1 MAAASDRVSMN
12 EVFPLLKEVTEW
24 EELGLH
30 LGLSMA
36 AIMEIRSI
44 PGGVGEK
51 RIVMMS
57 KWLHSD
63 LEATWNKLAKALL
76 KMNYKVL
83 STQIRKKFCSSDTE
97 VVGSPAQAVQEE
109 AEPSSEK
116 RKYSYIM

>member
-1 MAAASDRVSMN
+1 MAAASDCVSMN

-30 LGLSMA
+30 LGLSLA

-57 KWLHSD
+57 KWLQSD
-63 LEATWNKLAKALL
+63 LEATWDKLAKALL
-76 KMNYKVL
+76 KLNYKVL
-83 STQIRKKFCSSDTE
+83 STQIRKKFCSSCTE
-97 VVGSPAQAVQEE
+97 VAGSPQAVRCGQEE
-109 AEPSSEK
+109 AERSSEK
-116 RKYSYIM
+116 RK